1 MSNLSIFDKTG
12 SNINKNEEEKKQ
24 PYFNFPVNVQDEYS
38 CYGNPQNQNTYI
50 QNLDYNN
57 SIKGNNISQIN
68 NNSNLYLNIINN
80 KTNISPFLA
89 NYPKNGNIIIN
100 YTNDN
105 INKSHDFN
113 IYNYSNH
120 PIDINNCNKITNN
133 HNDIYINCSKEN
145 NFSFYLNQNDIHNRL
160 NLTQYKNNNLN
171 NYNIN
176 IFPKFEN
183 LNKSSDTNNNNINI
197 QNTNKNMNFDGDN
210 INIFNNDKQIFNSSN
225 INNYFNNFNNIN
237 ISQNNLNENKNQL
250 ILENSLGNN
259 NVNIKSKSIINSIN
273 SNILDDFTKYINT
286 LPMPLVN
293 FLCTPKGT
301 LEIQKKLEKSNNDYK
316 ILLINLLNKQG
327 LPKIMKNTYG
337 NYFFQQLIKKNEKSL
352 ISLIISYISEDFLDI
367 SKDFSGTFS
376 LQALLDEISSF
387 DDEQNILK
395 TIKNK
400 ELEMAFDKNAT
411 HVLQKIVQLFPDNH
425 RAYLNEI
432 ILQNFIDLSL
442 DPNGICLIKIFIK
455 TNTLIYNKKRINVI
469 IINNFV
475 ILAESPFG
483 NYGIQYLMEI
493 WNNNELM
500 DIKDKILE
508 NIYKL
513 SLQQFSSNVVEKA
526 IEIFEED
533 IKIKM
538 IRKLCFENNFTI
550 SLLKNKFGKFVLNK
564 AIKYMKID
572 MRNEFEIYL
581 INDINNNIYK
591 NKDRNKIKKLLL
603 KLKNTKYNKSEII
616 NNNNINN
623 VYSNNFY
630 YNNIINTHNTNNY
643 NNIGYNRI

>member
-1 MSNLSIFDKTG
+1 M
-12 SNINKNEEEKKQ
+12 
-24 PYFNFPVNVQDEYS
+24 
-38 CYGNPQNQNTYI
+38 
-50 QNLDYNN
+50 
-57 SIKGNNISQIN
+57 
-68 NNSNLYLNIINN
+68 
-80 KTNISPFLA
+80 A

-100 YTNDN
+100 YNNENANKNPDFNVYKYNNFPIN
-105 INKSHDFN
+105 INN
-113 IYNYSNH
+113 YNR
-120 PIDINNCNKITNN
+120 IMNN
-133 HNDIYINCSKEN
+133 HNDIFINYGKEN
-145 NFSFYLNQNDIHNRL
+145 NYSFSLNQNDIQNRM

-176 IFPKFEN
+176 IFPNFEN
-183 LNKSSDTNNNNINI
+183 SNKTNDNNKNYININQNMSLDGNNINI
-197 QNTNKNMNFDGDN
+197 Y
-210 INIFNNDKQIFNSSN
+210 NNDNKFFSSRS
-225 INNYFNNFNNIN
+225 INNYFNNINNLK
-237 ISQNNLNENKNQL
+237 ISQNNMNENKNQ
-250 ILENSLGNN
+250 INLENSLEKNNINN
-259 NVNIKSKSIINSIN
+259 NSKNIINSIS
-273 SNILDDFTKYINT
+273 SNTLDEFKKYIST

-327 LPKIMKNTYG
+327 LSKIMKNTYG
-337 NYFFQQLIKKNEKSL
+337 NYFFQQLIKKNEKSI

-376 LQALLDEISSF
+376 LQALLDEISSIEE
-387 DDEQNILK
+387 EQNILK
-395 TIKNK
+395 AIKNK

-411 HVLQKIVQLFPDNH
+411 HVLQKIILLFPDNH

-432 ILQNFIDLSL
+432 ILNNFINLCL

-455 TNTLIYNKKRINVI
+455 TNTLIYNKKRINEN

-493 WNNNELM
+493 WSNNELM
-500 DIKDKILE
+500 GIKDKILE
-508 NIYKL
+508 NIYQL

-603 KLKNTKYNKSEII
+603 KLKNTKYNKNEII
-616 NNNNINN
+616 NNNNNNINN

>member
-1 MSNLSIFDKTG
+1 MFM
-12 SNINKNEEEKKQ
+12 
-24 PYFNFPVNVQDEYS
+24 
-38 CYGNPQNQNTYI
+38 
-50 QNLDYNN
+50 
-57 SIKGNNISQIN
+57 
-68 NNSNLYLNIINN
+68 
-80 KTNISPFLA
+80 
-89 NYPKNGNIIIN
+89 NY
-100 YTNDN
+100 
-105 INKSHDFN
+105 
-113 IYNYSNH
+113 
-120 PIDINNCNKITNN
+120 KIMNN
-133 HNDIYINCSKEN
+133 HNDIFINYGKEN
-145 NFSFYLNQNDIHNRL
+145 NFSFSLNQNDIQNKM

-176 IFPKFEN
+176 IFPNFEIN
-183 LNKSSDTNNNNINI
+183 NKTNNNDKTYMNINQNMSLDGNNINI
-197 QNTNKNMNFDGDN
+197 Y
-210 INIFNNDKQIFNSSN
+210 NNDNKFFNSRS
-225 INNYFNNFNNIN
+225 INNYFNNINNVK
-237 ISQNNLNENKNQL
+237 ISKNNVNENKNQ
-250 ILENSLGNN
+250 INLENSLEKNN
-259 NVNIKSKSIINSIN
+259 DNNINSKNIINSIN
-273 SNILDDFTKYINT
+273 SNTLDEFKKYINT

-293 FLCTPKGT
+293 YLCTPKGT

-327 LPKIMKNTYG
+327 LSKIMKNTYG
-337 NYFFQQLIKKNEKSL
+337 NYFFQQLIKKNEKSI

-376 LQALLDEISSF
+376 LQALLDEIPSIEE
-387 DDEQNILK
+387 EQNILK
-395 TIKNK
+395 SIKNK

-411 HVLQKIVQLFPDNH
+411 HVLQKIILLFPDNH

-432 ILQNFIDLSL
+432 ILNNFINLCL

-455 TNTLIYNKKRINVI
+455 TNTLIYNKKRINEN

-493 WNNNELM
+493 WSNNELIG
-500 DIKDKILE
+500 IKDKILE
-508 NIYKL
+508 NIYQL

-603 KLKNTKYNKSEII
+603 KLKNTKFNKNEIS
-616 NNNNINN
+616 NN
-623 VYSNNFY
+623 VF
-630 YNNIINTHNTNNY
+630 
-643 NNIGYNRI
+643 IGI

>member
-1 MSNLSIFDKTG
+1 MSNKSIFDKK
-12 SNINKNEEEKKQ
+12 SINEGEKKQ

-38 CYGNPQNQNTYI
+38 CYTNHQNQKNYI
-50 QNLDYNN
+50 QSLDYNN
-57 SIKGNNISQIN
+57 SYKGNNLSQIN
-68 NNSNLYLNIINN
+68 NNSNLYLNFINN
-80 KTNISPFLA
+80 KANISPFLA

-100 YTNDN
+100 YNNDN
-105 INKSHDFN
+105 ENNKPDFN
-113 IYNYSNH
+113 IYKYNNP
-120 PIDINNCNKITNN
+120 PININNYNKIMNN
-133 HNDIYINCSKEN
+133 HNDIFINYGKEN
-145 NFSFYLNQNDIHNRL
+145 NFSFSLNQNDIQNKM

-176 IFPKFEN
+176 IFPNFEIN
-183 LNKSSDTNNNNINI
+183 NKTNNNDKNYMNINQNMSLDGNNINI
-197 QNTNKNMNFDGDN
+197 Y
-210 INIFNNDKQIFNSSN
+210 NNDNKFFNSRS
-225 INNYFNNFNNIN
+225 INNYFNNINNVK
-237 ISQNNLNENKNQL
+237 ISKNNVNENKNQ
-250 ILENSLGNN
+250 INLENSLEKNN
-259 NVNIKSKSIINSIN
+259 DNNINSKNIINSIN
-273 SNILDDFTKYINT
+273 SNTLDEFKKYINT

-293 FLCTPKGT
+293 YLCTPKGT

-327 LPKIMKNTYG
+327 LSKIMKNTYG
-337 NYFFQQLIKKNEKSL
+337 NYFFQQIIKKNEKSI

-376 LQALLDEISSF
+376 LQALLDEIPSIEE
-387 DDEQNILK
+387 EQNILK
-395 TIKNK
+395 SIKNK

-411 HVLQKIVQLFPDNH
+411 HVLQKIILLFPDNH

-432 ILQNFIDLSL
+432 ILNNFINLCL

-455 TNTLIYNKKRINVI
+455 TNTLIYNKKRINEN

-493 WNNNELM
+493 WSNNELIG
-500 DIKDKILE
+500 IKDKILE
-508 NIYKL
+508 NIYQL

-603 KLKNTKYNKSEII
+603 KLKNTKFNKNEISN

>member
-1 MSNLSIFDKTG
+1 M
-12 SNINKNEEEKKQ
+12 
-24 PYFNFPVNVQDEYS
+24 
-38 CYGNPQNQNTYI
+38 
-50 QNLDYNN
+50 
-57 SIKGNNISQIN
+57 
-68 NNSNLYLNIINN
+68 
-80 KTNISPFLA
+80 A

-100 YTNDN
+100 YNNENANKNPDFNVYKYNNFPIN
-105 INKSHDFN
+105 INN
-113 IYNYSNH
+113 YNR
-120 PIDINNCNKITNN
+120 IMNN
-133 HNDIYINCSKEN
+133 HNDIFINYGKEN
-145 NFSFYLNQNDIHNRL
+145 NFSFSLNQNDIQNRM

-176 IFPKFEN
+176 IFPNFEN
-183 LNKSSDTNNNNINI
+183 SNKTNDNNKNYININQNMSLDGNNINI
-197 QNTNKNMNFDGDN
+197 Y
-210 INIFNNDKQIFNSSN
+210 NNDNKFFSSRS
-225 INNYFNNFNNIN
+225 INNYFNNINNLK
-237 ISQNNLNENKNQL
+237 ISQNNMNENKNQ
-250 ILENSLGNN
+250 INLENSLEKNNINN
-259 NVNIKSKSIINSIN
+259 NSKNIINSIS
-273 SNILDDFTKYINT
+273 SNTLDEFKKYINT

-327 LPKIMKNTYG
+327 LSKIMKNTYG
-337 NYFFQQLIKKNEKSL
+337 NYFFQQLIKKNEKSI

-376 LQALLDEISSF
+376 LQALLDEISSIEE
-387 DDEQNILK
+387 EQNILK
-395 TIKNK
+395 AIKNK

-411 HVLQKIVQLFPDNH
+411 HVLQKIILLFPDNH

-432 ILQNFIDLSL
+432 ILNNFINLCL

-455 TNTLIYNKKRINVI
+455 TNTLIYNKKRINEN

-493 WNNNELM
+493 WSNNELM
-500 DIKDKILE
+500 GIKDKILE
-508 NIYKL
+508 NIYQL

-603 KLKNTKYNKSEII
+603 KLKNTKYNKNEII
-616 NNNNINN
+616 NNNNVNN

>member
-1 MSNLSIFDKTG
+1 M
-12 SNINKNEEEKKQ
+12 
-24 PYFNFPVNVQDEYS
+24 
-38 CYGNPQNQNTYI
+38 
-50 QNLDYNN
+50 
-57 SIKGNNISQIN
+57 
-68 NNSNLYLNIINN
+68 
-80 KTNISPFLA
+80 A

-100 YTNDN
+100 YNNENANKNPDFNVYKYNNFPIN
-105 INKSHDFN
+105 INN
-113 IYNYSNH
+113 YNR
-120 PIDINNCNKITNN
+120 IMNN
-133 HNDIYINCSKEN
+133 HKDIFINYGKEN
-145 NFSFYLNQNDIHNRL
+145 NFSFSLNQNDIQNRM

-176 IFPKFEN
+176 IFPNFEN
-183 LNKSSDTNNNNINI
+183 SNKTNDNYKNYININQNMSLDGNNINI
-197 QNTNKNMNFDGDN
+197 Y
-210 INIFNNDKQIFNSSN
+210 NNDNKFFSSRS
-225 INNYFNNFNNIN
+225 INNYFNNINNLK
-237 ISQNNLNENKNQL
+237 ISQNNMNENKNQ
-250 ILENSLGNN
+250 INLENSLEKN
-259 NVNIKSKSIINSIN
+259 NVNNNSKNIINSIS
-273 SNILDDFTKYINT
+273 SNTLDEFKKYIST

-327 LPKIMKNTYG
+327 LSKIMKNTYG
-337 NYFFQQLIKKNEKSL
+337 NYFFQQLIKKNEKSI

-376 LQALLDEISSF
+376 LQALLDEISSIEE
-387 DDEQNILK
+387 EQNILK
-395 TIKNK
+395 AIKNK

-411 HVLQKIVQLFPDNH
+411 HVLQKIILLFPDNH

-432 ILQNFIDLSL
+432 ILNNFINLCL

-455 TNTLIYNKKRINVI
+455 TNTLIYNKKRINEN

-493 WNNNELM
+493 WSNNELM
-500 DIKDKILE
+500 GIKDKILE
-508 NIYKL
+508 NIYQL

-603 KLKNTKYNKSEII
+603 KLKNTKYNKNEII
-616 NNNNINN
+616 NNNNNNINN

>member
-1 MSNLSIFDKTG
+1 MSNKSIFDKK
-12 SNINKNEEEKKQ
+12 SINEGEKKQ

-38 CYGNPQNQNTYI
+38 CYTNHQNQKNYI

-57 SIKGNNISQIN
+57 SYKGNNLSQIN
-68 NNSNLYLNIINN
+68 NNSNLYLNFINN
-80 KTNISPFLA
+80 KANISPFLA

-100 YTNDN
+100 YNNDN
-105 INKSHDFN
+105 ENNKPDFN
-113 IYNYSNH
+113 IYKYNNP
-120 PIDINNCNKITNN
+120 PININNYNKIMNN
-133 HNDIYINCSKEN
+133 HNDIFINYGKEN
-145 NFSFYLNQNDIHNRL
+145 NFSFSLNQNDIQNKI

-176 IFPKFEN
+176 IFPNFEIN
-183 LNKSSDTNNNNINI
+183 NKTNNNDKNYMNINQNMSLDGNNINI
-197 QNTNKNMNFDGDN
+197 Y
-210 INIFNNDKQIFNSSN
+210 NNDNKFFNSRS
-225 INNYFNNFNNIN
+225 INNYFNNINNVK
-237 ISQNNLNENKNQL
+237 ISKNNVNENKNQ
-250 ILENSLGNN
+250 INLENSLEKNN
-259 NVNIKSKSIINSIN
+259 DNNINSKNIINSIN
-273 SNILDDFTKYINT
+273 SNTLDEFKKYINT

-293 FLCTPKGT
+293 YLCTPKGT

-327 LPKIMKNTYG
+327 LSKIMKNTYG
-337 NYFFQQLIKKNEKSL
+337 NYFFQQLIKKNEKSI

-376 LQALLDEISSF
+376 LQALLDEIPSIEE
-387 DDEQNILK
+387 EQNILK
-395 TIKNK
+395 AIKNK

-411 HVLQKIVQLFPDNH
+411 HVLQKIILLFPDNH

-432 ILQNFIDLSL
+432 ILNNFINLCL

-455 TNTLIYNKKRINVI
+455 TNTLIYNKKRINEN

-493 WNNNELM
+493 WSNNELIG
-500 DIKDKILE
+500 IKDKILE
-508 NIYKL
+508 NIYQL

-603 KLKNTKYNKSEII
+603 KLKNTKFNKNEISN

>member
-1 MSNLSIFDKTG
+1 M
-12 SNINKNEEEKKQ
+12 
-24 PYFNFPVNVQDEYS
+24 
-38 CYGNPQNQNTYI
+38 
-50 QNLDYNN
+50 
-57 SIKGNNISQIN
+57 
-68 NNSNLYLNIINN
+68 
-80 KTNISPFLA
+80 A

-100 YTNDN
+100 YNNENANKNPDFNVYKYNNFPIN
-105 INKSHDFN
+105 INN
-113 IYNYSNH
+113 YNR
-120 PIDINNCNKITNN
+120 IMNN
-133 HNDIYINCSKEN
+133 HNDIFINYGKEN
-145 NFSFYLNQNDIHNRL
+145 NFSFSLNQNDIQNRM

-176 IFPKFEN
+176 IFPNFEN
-183 LNKSSDTNNNNINI
+183 SNKTNDNNKNYININQNMSLDGNNINI
-197 QNTNKNMNFDGDN
+197 Y
-210 INIFNNDKQIFNSSN
+210 NNDNKFFSSRS
-225 INNYFNNFNNIN
+225 INNYFNNINNLK
-237 ISQNNLNENKNQL
+237 ISQNNMNENKNQ
-250 ILENSLGNN
+250 INLENSLEKN
-259 NVNIKSKSIINSIN
+259 NVNNNSKNIINSIS
-273 SNILDDFTKYINT
+273 SNTLDEFKKYIST

-327 LPKIMKNTYG
+327 LSKIMKNTYG
-337 NYFFQQLIKKNEKSL
+337 NYFFQQLIKKNEKSI

-376 LQALLDEISSF
+376 LQALLDEISSIEE
-387 DDEQNILK
+387 EQNILK
-395 TIKNK
+395 AIKNK

-411 HVLQKIVQLFPDNH
+411 HVLQKIILLFPDNH

-432 ILQNFIDLSL
+432 ILNNFINLCL

-455 TNTLIYNKKRINVI
+455 TNTLIYNKKRINEN

-493 WNNNELM
+493 WSNNELM
-500 DIKDKILE
+500 GIKDKILE
-508 NIYKL
+508 NIYQL

-603 KLKNTKYNKSEII
+603 KLKNTKYNKNEII
-616 NNNNINN
+616 NNNNNNINN

>member
-1 MSNLSIFDKTG
+1 LSNKSIFDKK
-12 SNINKNEEEKKQ
+12 SINEGEKKQ

-38 CYGNPQNQNTYI
+38 CYTNHQNQKNYI
-50 QNLDYNN
+50 QSLDYNN
-57 SIKGNNISQIN
+57 SYKGNNLSQIN
-68 NNSNLYLNIINN
+68 NNSNLYLNFINN
-80 KTNISPFLA
+80 KANISPFLA

-100 YTNDN
+100 YNNDN
-105 INKSHDFN
+105 ENNKPDFN
-113 IYNYSNH
+113 IYKYNNP
-120 PIDINNCNKITNN
+120 PININNYNKIMNN
-133 HNDIYINCSKEN
+133 HNDIFINYGKEN
-145 NFSFYLNQNDIHNRL
+145 NFSFSLNQNDIQNKM

-176 IFPKFEN
+176 IFPNFEIN
-183 LNKSSDTNNNNINI
+183 NKTNNNDKNYMNINQNMSLDGNNINI
-197 QNTNKNMNFDGDN
+197 Y
-210 INIFNNDKQIFNSSN
+210 NNDNKFFNSRS
-225 INNYFNNFNNIN
+225 INNYFNNINNVK
-237 ISQNNLNENKNQL
+237 ISKNNVNENKNQ
-250 ILENSLGNN
+250 INLENSLEKNN
-259 NVNIKSKSIINSIN
+259 DNNINSKNIINSIN
-273 SNILDDFTKYINT
+273 SNTLDEFKKYINT

-293 FLCTPKGT
+293 YLCTPKGT

-327 LPKIMKNTYG
+327 LSKIMKNTYG
-337 NYFFQQLIKKNEKSL
+337 NYFFQQLIKKNEKSI

-376 LQALLDEISSF
+376 LQALLDEIPSIEE
-387 DDEQNILK
+387 EQNILK
-395 TIKNK
+395 SIKNK

-411 HVLQKIVQLFPDNH
+411 HVLQKIILLFPDNH

-432 ILQNFIDLSL
+432 ILNNFINLCL

-455 TNTLIYNKKRINVI
+455 TNTLIYNKKRINEN

-493 WNNNELM
+493 WSNNELIG
-500 DIKDKILE
+500 IKDKILE
-508 NIYKL
+508 NIYQL

-603 KLKNTKYNKSEII
+603 KLKNTKFNKNEISN

>member
-1 MSNLSIFDKTG
+1 M
-12 SNINKNEEEKKQ
+12 
-24 PYFNFPVNVQDEYS
+24 
-38 CYGNPQNQNTYI
+38 
-50 QNLDYNN
+50 
-57 SIKGNNISQIN
+57 
-68 NNSNLYLNIINN
+68 
-80 KTNISPFLA
+80 A

-100 YTNDN
+100 YNNENANKNPDFNVYKYNNFPIN
-105 INKSHDFN
+105 INN
-113 IYNYSNH
+113 YNR
-120 PIDINNCNKITNN
+120 IMNN
-133 HNDIYINCSKEN
+133 HNDIFINYGKEN
-145 NFSFYLNQNDIHNRL
+145 NFSFSLNQNDIQNRM

-176 IFPKFEN
+176 IFPNFEN
-183 LNKSSDTNNNNINI
+183 SNKTNDNNKNYININQNMSLDGNNINI
-197 QNTNKNMNFDGDN
+197 Y
-210 INIFNNDKQIFNSSN
+210 NNDNKFFSSRS
-225 INNYFNNFNNIN
+225 INNYFNNINNLK
-237 ISQNNLNENKNQL
+237 ISQNNMNENKNQ
-250 ILENSLGNN
+250 INLENSLEKNNINN
-259 NVNIKSKSIINSIN
+259 NSKNIINSIS
-273 SNILDDFTKYINT
+273 SNTLDEFKKYIST

-327 LPKIMKNTYG
+327 LSKIMKNTYG
-337 NYFFQQLIKKNEKSL
+337 NYFFQQLIKKNEKSI

-376 LQALLDEISSF
+376 LQALLDEISSIEE
-387 DDEQNILK
+387 EQNILK
-395 TIKNK
+395 AIKNK

-411 HVLQKIVQLFPDNH
+411 HVLQKIILIFPDNH

-432 ILQNFIDLSL
+432 ILNNFINLCL

-455 TNTLIYNKKRINVI
+455 TNTLIYNKKRINEHI
-469 IINNFV
+469 TNNFV

-493 WNNNELM
+493 WSNNELM
-500 DIKDKILE
+500 GIKDKILE
-508 NIYKL
+508 NIYQL

-603 KLKNTKYNKSEII
+603 KLKNTKYNKNEII
-616 NNNNINN
+616 NNNNNNINN

>member
-1 MSNLSIFDKTG
+1 MSNKSIFDKK
-12 SNINKNEEEKKQ
+12 SINEGEKKQ

-38 CYGNPQNQNTYI
+38 CYTNHQNQKNYI
-50 QNLDYNN
+50 QSLDYNN
-57 SIKGNNISQIN
+57 SYKGNNLSQIN
-68 NNSNLYLNIINN
+68 NNSNLYLNFINN
-80 KTNISPFLA
+80 KANISPFLA

-100 YTNDN
+100 YNNDN
-105 INKSHDFN
+105 ENNKPDFN
-113 IYNYSNH
+113 IYKYNNP
-120 PIDINNCNKITNN
+120 PININNYNKIMNN
-133 HNDIYINCSKEN
+133 HNDIFINYGKEN
-145 NFSFYLNQNDIHNRL
+145 NFSFSLNQNDIQNKM

-176 IFPKFEN
+176 IFPNFEIN
-183 LNKSSDTNNNNINI
+183 NKTNNNDKNYMNINQNMSLDGNNINI
-197 QNTNKNMNFDGDN
+197 Y
-210 INIFNNDKQIFNSSN
+210 NNDNKFFNSRS
-225 INNYFNNFNNIN
+225 INNYFNNINNVK
-237 ISQNNLNENKNQL
+237 ISKNNVNENKNQ
-250 ILENSLGNN
+250 INLENSLEKNN
-259 NVNIKSKSIINSIN
+259 DNNINSKNIINSIN
-273 SNILDDFTKYINT
+273 SNTLDEFKKYINT

-293 FLCTPKGT
+293 YLCTPKGT

-327 LPKIMKNTYG
+327 LSKIMKNTYG
-337 NYFFQQLIKKNEKSL
+337 NYFFQQLIKKNEKSI

-376 LQALLDEISSF
+376 LQALLDEIPSIEE
-387 DDEQNILK
+387 EQNILK
-395 TIKNK
+395 SIKNK

-411 HVLQKIVQLFPDNH
+411 HVLQKIILLFPDNH

-432 ILQNFIDLSL
+432 ILNNFINLCL

-455 TNTLIYNKKRINVI
+455 TNTLIYNKKRINEN

-493 WNNNELM
+493 WSNNELIG
-500 DIKDKILE
+500 IKDKILE
-508 NIYKL
+508 NIYQL

-603 KLKNTKYNKSEII
+603 KLKNTKFNKNEISN

>member
-1 MSNLSIFDKTG
+1 LSNKSIFDKKST
-12 SNINKNEEEKKQ
+12 NEGEKKQ

-38 CYGNPQNQNTYI
+38 CYKNHQNQKNYI
-50 QNLDYNN
+50 QSLDYNN
-57 SIKGNNISQIN
+57 SYKGNNLSQIN
-68 NNSNLYLNIINN
+68 NNSNLYLNFINN
-80 KTNISPFLA
+80 KANISPFLA

-100 YTNDN
+100 YNNDN
-105 INKSHDFN
+105 ENNKPDFN
-113 IYNYSNH
+113 IYKYNNP
-120 PIDINNCNKITNN
+120 PININNYNKIMNN
-133 HNDIYINCSKEN
+133 HNDIFINYGKEN
-145 NFSFYLNQNDIHNRL
+145 NFSFSLNQNDIQNKM

-176 IFPKFEN
+176 IFPNFKIN
-183 LNKSSDTNNNNINI
+183 NKTNNNDKNYMNINQNMSLDGNNINI
-197 QNTNKNMNFDGDN
+197 Y
-210 INIFNNDKQIFNSSN
+210 NNDNKFFNSRS
-225 INNYFNNFNNIN
+225 INNYFNNINNVKISKNNI
-237 ISQNNLNENKNQL
+237 NENKNQ
-250 ILENSLGNN
+250 INLENSLEKNN
-259 NVNIKSKSIINSIN
+259 DNNINSKNIINSIN
-273 SNILDDFTKYINT
+273 SNTLDEFKKYINT

-293 FLCTPKGT
+293 YLCTPKGT

-327 LPKIMKNTYG
+327 LSKIMKNTYG
-337 NYFFQQLIKKNEKSL
+337 NYFFQQLIKKNEKSI

-376 LQALLDEISSF
+376 LQALLDEIPSIEE
-387 DDEQNILK
+387 EQNILK
-395 TIKNK
+395 SIKNK

-411 HVLQKIVQLFPDNH
+411 HVLQKIILLFPDNH

-432 ILQNFIDLSL
+432 ILNNFINLCL

-455 TNTLIYNKKRINVI
+455 TNTLIYNKKRINEN

-493 WNNNELM
+493 WSNNELIG
-500 DIKDKILE
+500 IKDKILE
-508 NIYKL
+508 NIYQL

-603 KLKNTKYNKSEII
+603 KLKNTKFNKNEISN

>member
-1 MSNLSIFDKTG
+1 M
-12 SNINKNEEEKKQ
+12 
-24 PYFNFPVNVQDEYS
+24 
-38 CYGNPQNQNTYI
+38 
-50 QNLDYNN
+50 
-57 SIKGNNISQIN
+57 
-68 NNSNLYLNIINN
+68 
-80 KTNISPFLA
+80 A

-100 YTNDN
+100 YNNENANKNPDFNVYKYNNFPIN
-105 INKSHDFN
+105 INN
-113 IYNYSNH
+113 YNR
-120 PIDINNCNKITNN
+120 IMNN
-133 HNDIYINCSKEN
+133 HNDIFINYGKEN
-145 NFSFYLNQNDIHNRL
+145 NFSFSLNQNDIQNRM

-176 IFPKFEN
+176 IFPNFEN
-183 LNKSSDTNNNNINI
+183 SNKTNDNNKNYININQNMSLDGNNINI
-197 QNTNKNMNFDGDN
+197 Y
-210 INIFNNDKQIFNSSN
+210 NNDNKFFSSRS
-225 INNYFNNFNNIN
+225 INNYFNNINNLK
-237 ISQNNLNENKNQL
+237 ISQNNMNENKNQ
-250 ILENSLGNN
+250 INLENSLEKN
-259 NVNIKSKSIINSIN
+259 NVNNNSKNIINSIS
-273 SNILDDFTKYINT
+273 SNTLDEFKKYIST

-327 LPKIMKNTYG
+327 LSKIMKNTYG
-337 NYFFQQLIKKNEKSL
+337 NYFFQQLIKKNEKSI

-376 LQALLDEISSF
+376 LQALLDEISSIEE
-387 DDEQNILK
+387 EQNILK
-395 TIKNK
+395 AIKNK

-411 HVLQKIVQLFPDNH
+411 HVLQKIILLFPDNH

-432 ILQNFIDLSL
+432 ILNNFINLCL

-455 TNTLIYNKKRINVI
+455 TNTLIYNKKRINEN

-493 WNNNELM
+493 WSNNELM
-500 DIKDKILE
+500 GIKDKILE
-508 NIYKL
+508 NIYQL

-603 KLKNTKYNKSEII
+603 KLKNTKYNKNEII
-616 NNNNINN
+616 NNNNVNN

>member
-1 MSNLSIFDKTG
+1 MSNKSIFDKKST
-12 SNINKNEEEKKQ
+12 NEGEKKQ

-38 CYGNPQNQNTYI
+38 CYKNHQNQKNYI
-50 QNLDYNN
+50 QSLDYNN
-57 SIKGNNISQIN
+57 SYKGNNLSQIN
-68 NNSNLYLNIINN
+68 NNSNLYLNFINN
-80 KTNISPFLA
+80 KANISPFLA

-100 YTNDN
+100 YNNDN
-105 INKSHDFN
+105 ENNKPDFN
-113 IYNYSNH
+113 IYKYNNP
-120 PIDINNCNKITNN
+120 PININNYNKIMNN
-133 HNDIYINCSKEN
+133 HNDIFINYGKEN
-145 NFSFYLNQNDIHNRL
+145 NFSFSLNQNDIQNKM

-176 IFPKFEN
+176 IFPNFKIN
-183 LNKSSDTNNNNINI
+183 NKTNNNDKNYMNINQNMSLDGNNINI
-197 QNTNKNMNFDGDN
+197 Y
-210 INIFNNDKQIFNSSN
+210 NNDNKFFNSRS
-225 INNYFNNFNNIN
+225 INNYFNNINNVKISKNNI
-237 ISQNNLNENKNQL
+237 NENKNQ
-250 ILENSLGNN
+250 INLENSLEKNN
-259 NVNIKSKSIINSIN
+259 DNNINSKNIINSIN
-273 SNILDDFTKYINT
+273 SNTLDEFKKYINT

-293 FLCTPKGT
+293 YLCTPKGT

-327 LPKIMKNTYG
+327 LSKIMKNTYG
-337 NYFFQQLIKKNEKSL
+337 NYFFQQLIKKNEKSI

-376 LQALLDEISSF
+376 LQALLDEIPSIEE
-387 DDEQNILK
+387 EQNILK
-395 TIKNK
+395 SIKNK

-411 HVLQKIVQLFPDNH
+411 HVLQKIILLFPDNH

-432 ILQNFIDLSL
+432 ILNNFINLCL

-455 TNTLIYNKKRINVI
+455 TNTLIYNKKRINEN

-493 WNNNELM
+493 WSNNELIG
-500 DIKDKILE
+500 IKDKILE
-508 NIYKL
+508 NIYQL

-603 KLKNTKYNKSEII
+603 KLKNTKFNKNEISN

>member
-1 MSNLSIFDKTG
+1 LSNKSIFDKKST
-12 SNINKNEEEKKQ
+12 NEGEKKQ

-38 CYGNPQNQNTYI
+38 CYKNHQNQKNHI

-57 SIKGNNISQIN
+57 SYKGNNISQIN
-68 NNSNLYLNIINN
+68 NNSNLYLNFINN
-80 KTNISPFLA
+80 KANISPFLA

-100 YTNDN
+100 YNNDN
-105 INKSHDFN
+105 ENNKPDFN
-113 IYNYSNH
+113 IYKYNNP
-120 PIDINNCNKITNN
+120 PININNYNKIMNN
-133 HNDIYINCSKEN
+133 HNDIFINYGKEN
-145 NFSFYLNQNDIHNRL
+145 NFSFSLNQNDIQNKM

-176 IFPKFEN
+176 IFPNFEIN
-183 LNKSSDTNNNNINI
+183 NKTNNNDKNYMNINQNMSLDGNNINI
-197 QNTNKNMNFDGDN
+197 Y
-210 INIFNNDKQIFNSSN
+210 NNDNKFFNSRS
-225 INNYFNNFNNIN
+225 INNYFKNIN
-237 ISQNNLNENKNQL
+237 NVKISKNNVNENKNQ
-250 ILENSLGNN
+250 INLENSLEKNN
-259 NVNIKSKSIINSIN
+259 DNNINSKNIINSIN
-273 SNILDDFTKYINT
+273 SNTLDEFKKYINT

-293 FLCTPKGT
+293 YLCTPKGT

-327 LPKIMKNTYG
+327 LSKIMKNTYG
-337 NYFFQQLIKKNEKSL
+337 NYFFQQLIKKNEKSI

-376 LQALLDEISSF
+376 LQALLDEIPSIEE
-387 DDEQNILK
+387 EQNILK
-395 TIKNK
+395 SIKNK

-411 HVLQKIVQLFPDNH
+411 HVLQKIILLFPDNH

-432 ILQNFIDLSL
+432 ILNNFINLCL

-455 TNTLIYNKKRINVI
+455 TNTLIYNKKRINEN

-493 WNNNELM
+493 WSNNELIG
-500 DIKDKILE
+500 IKDKILE
-508 NIYKL
+508 NIYQL

-603 KLKNTKYNKSEII
+603 KLKNTKFNKNEISN

>member
-1 MSNLSIFDKTG
+1 MSNKSIFDKKST
-12 SNINKNEEEKKQ
+12 NEGEKKQ

-38 CYGNPQNQNTYI
+38 CYKNHQNQKNHI

-57 SIKGNNISQIN
+57 SYKGNNISQIN
-68 NNSNLYLNIINN
+68 NNSNLYLNFINN
-80 KTNISPFLA
+80 KANISPFLA

-100 YTNDN
+100 YNNDN
-105 INKSHDFN
+105 ENNKPDFN
-113 IYNYSNH
+113 IYKYNNP
-120 PIDINNCNKITNN
+120 PININNYNKIMNN
-133 HNDIYINCSKEN
+133 HNDIFINYGKEN
-145 NFSFYLNQNDIHNRL
+145 NFSFSLNQNDIQNKM

-176 IFPKFEN
+176 IFPNFEIN
-183 LNKSSDTNNNNINI
+183 NKTNNNDKNYMNINQNMSLDGNNINI
-197 QNTNKNMNFDGDN
+197 Y
-210 INIFNNDKQIFNSSN
+210 NNDNKFFNSRS
-225 INNYFNNFNNIN
+225 INNYFNNINNVK
-237 ISQNNLNENKNQL
+237 ISKNNVNENKNQ
-250 ILENSLGNN
+250 INLENSLEKNN
-259 NVNIKSKSIINSIN
+259 DNNINSKNIINSIN
-273 SNILDDFTKYINT
+273 SNTLDEFKKYINT

-293 FLCTPKGT
+293 YLCTPKGT

-327 LPKIMKNTYG
+327 LSKIMKNTYG
-337 NYFFQQLIKKNEKSL
+337 NYFFQQLIKKNEKSI

-376 LQALLDEISSF
+376 LQALLDEIPSIEE
-387 DDEQNILK
+387 EQNILK
-395 TIKNK
+395 SIKNK

-411 HVLQKIVQLFPDNH
+411 HVLQKIILLFPDNH

-432 ILQNFIDLSL
+432 ILNNFINLCL

-455 TNTLIYNKKRINVI
+455 TNTLIYNKKRINEN

-493 WNNNELM
+493 WSNNELIG
-500 DIKDKILE
+500 IKDKILE
-508 NIYKL
+508 NIYQL

-603 KLKNTKYNKSEII
+603 KLKNTKFNKNEISN

>member
-1 MSNLSIFDKTG
+1 M
-12 SNINKNEEEKKQ
+12 
-24 PYFNFPVNVQDEYS
+24 
-38 CYGNPQNQNTYI
+38 
-50 QNLDYNN
+50 
-57 SIKGNNISQIN
+57 
-68 NNSNLYLNIINN
+68 
-80 KTNISPFLA
+80 A

-100 YTNDN
+100 YNNENANKNPDFNVYKYNNFPIN
-105 INKSHDFN
+105 INN
-113 IYNYSNH
+113 YNR
-120 PIDINNCNKITNN
+120 IMNN
-133 HNDIYINCSKEN
+133 HNDIFINYGKEN
-145 NFSFYLNQNDIHNRL
+145 NFSFSLNQNDIQNRM

-176 IFPKFEN
+176 IFPNFEN
-183 LNKSSDTNNNNINI
+183 SNKTNDNNKNYININQNMSLDGNNINI
-197 QNTNKNMNFDGDN
+197 Y
-210 INIFNNDKQIFNSSN
+210 NNDNKFFSSRS
-225 INNYFNNFNNIN
+225 INNYFNNINNLK
-237 ISQNNLNENKNQL
+237 ISQNNMNENKNQ
-250 ILENSLGNN
+250 INLENSLEKNNINN
-259 NVNIKSKSIINSIN
+259 NSKNIINSIS
-273 SNILDDFTKYINT
+273 SNTLDEFKKYIST

-293 FLCTPKGT
+293 FLCTSKGT

-327 LPKIMKNTYG
+327 LSKIMKNTYG
-337 NYFFQQLIKKNEKSL
+337 NYFFQQLIKKNEKSI

-376 LQALLDEISSF
+376 LQALLDEISSIEE
-387 DDEQNILK
+387 EQNILK
-395 TIKNK
+395 AIKNK

-411 HVLQKIVQLFPDNH
+411 HVLQKIILLFPDNH

-432 ILQNFIDLSL
+432 ILNNFINLCL

-455 TNTLIYNKKRINVI
+455 TNTLIYNKKRINEN

-493 WNNNELM
+493 WSNNELM
-500 DIKDKILE
+500 GIKDKILE
-508 NIYKL
+508 NIYQL

-564 AIKYMKID
+564 AIKYMKMD

-603 KLKNTKYNKSEII
+603 KLKNTKYNKNEII
-616 NNNNINN
+616 NNNNVNN

>member
-1 MSNLSIFDKTG
+1 M
-12 SNINKNEEEKKQ
+12 
-24 PYFNFPVNVQDEYS
+24 
-38 CYGNPQNQNTYI
+38 
-50 QNLDYNN
+50 
-57 SIKGNNISQIN
+57 
-68 NNSNLYLNIINN
+68 
-80 KTNISPFLA
+80 A

-100 YTNDN
+100 YNNENANKNPDFNVYKYNNFPIN
-105 INKSHDFN
+105 INN
-113 IYNYSNH
+113 YNR
-120 PIDINNCNKITNN
+120 IMNN
-133 HNDIYINCSKEN
+133 HNDIFINYGKEN
-145 NFSFYLNQNDIHNRL
+145 NFSFSLNQNDIQNRM

-176 IFPKFEN
+176 IFPNFEN
-183 LNKSSDTNNNNINI
+183 SNKTNDNNKNYININQNMSLDGNNINI
-197 QNTNKNMNFDGDN
+197 Y
-210 INIFNNDKQIFNSSN
+210 NNDNKFFSSRS
-225 INNYFNNFNNIN
+225 INNYFNNINNLK
-237 ISQNNLNENKNQL
+237 ISQNNMNENKNQ
-250 ILENSLGNN
+250 INLENSLEKNNINN
-259 NVNIKSKSIINSIN
+259 NSKNIINSIS
-273 SNILDDFTKYINT
+273 SNTLDEFKKYIST

-327 LPKIMKNTYG
+327 LSKIMKNTYG
-337 NYFFQQLIKKNEKSL
+337 NYFFQQLIKKNEKSI

-376 LQALLDEISSF
+376 LQALLDEISSIEE
-387 DDEQNILK
+387 EQNILK
-395 TIKNK
+395 AIKNK

-411 HVLQKIVQLFPDNH
+411 HVLQKIILLFPDNH

-432 ILQNFIDLSL
+432 ILNNFINLCL

-455 TNTLIYNKKRINVI
+455 TNTLIYNKKRINEN

-493 WNNNELM
+493 WSNNELM
-500 DIKDKILE
+500 GIKDKILE
-508 NIYKL
+508 NIYQL

-603 KLKNTKYNKSEII
+603 KLKNTKYNKNEII
-616 NNNNINN
+616 NNNNNNINN

>member
-1 MSNLSIFDKTG
+1 M
-12 SNINKNEEEKKQ
+12 
-24 PYFNFPVNVQDEYS
+24 
-38 CYGNPQNQNTYI
+38 
-50 QNLDYNN
+50 
-57 SIKGNNISQIN
+57 
-68 NNSNLYLNIINN
+68 
-80 KTNISPFLA
+80 A

-100 YTNDN
+100 YNNENANKNPDFNVYKYNNFPIN
-105 INKSHDFN
+105 INN
-113 IYNYSNH
+113 YNR
-120 PIDINNCNKITNN
+120 IMNN
-133 HNDIYINCSKEN
+133 HNDIFINYGKEN
-145 NFSFYLNQNDIHNRL
+145 NFSFSLNQNDIQNRM

-176 IFPKFEN
+176 IFPNFEN
-183 LNKSSDTNNNNINI
+183 SNKTNDNNKNYININQNMSLDGNNINI
-197 QNTNKNMNFDGDN
+197 Y
-210 INIFNNDKQIFNSSN
+210 NNDNKFFSSRS
-225 INNYFNNFNNIN
+225 INNYFNNINNLK
-237 ISQNNLNENKNQL
+237 ISQNNMNENKNQ
-250 ILENSLGNN
+250 INLENSLEKNNINN
-259 NVNIKSKSIINSIN
+259 NSKNIINSIS
-273 SNILDDFTKYINT
+273 SNTLDEFKKYIST

-327 LPKIMKNTYG
+327 LSKIMKNTYG
-337 NYFFQQLIKKNEKSL
+337 NYFFQQLIKKNEKSI

-376 LQALLDEISSF
+376 LQALLDEISSIEE
-387 DDEQNILK
+387 EQNILK
-395 TIKNK
+395 AIKNK

-411 HVLQKIVQLFPDNH
+411 HVLQKIILLFPDNH

-432 ILQNFIDLSL
+432 ILNNFINLCL

-455 TNTLIYNKKRINVI
+455 TNTLIYNKKRINEN

-493 WNNNELM
+493 WSNNELM
-500 DIKDKILE
+500 GIKDKILE
-508 NIYKL
+508 NIYQL

-591 NKDRNKIKKLLL
+591 NKDRNKIKKLLKKLLL
-603 KLKNTKYNKSEII
+603 KLKNTKYNKNEII
-616 NNNNINN
+616 NNNNVNN

>member
-1 MSNLSIFDKTG
+1 MSNKSIFDKK
-12 SNINKNEEEKKQ
+12 SINEGEKKQ
-24 PYFNFPVNVQDEYS
+24 PYFNLPVNVQDEYS
-38 CYGNPQNQNTYI
+38 CYTNHQNQKNYI

-57 SIKGNNISQIN
+57 SYKINNLSQIN
-68 NNSNLYLNIINN
+68 NNSNLYLNFINN

-100 YTNDN
+100 YNNDN
-105 INKSHDFN
+105 ANKKPDFN
-113 IYNYSNH
+113 IYKYNNP
-120 PIDINNCNKITNN
+120 PININNYNKIMNN
-133 HNDIYINCSKEN
+133 HNDIFINYGKEN
-145 NFSFYLNQNDIHNRL
+145 NFSFPLNQNDIQNRM
-160 NLTQYKNNNLN
+160 NLTQYKNNILN

-176 IFPKFEN
+176 IFPNFEN
-183 LNKSSDTNNNNINI
+183 NNKSNNNDKNYMNINQNMSLDGNNINI
-197 QNTNKNMNFDGDN
+197 Y
-210 INIFNNDKQIFNSSN
+210 NNDNKFFNSRS
-225 INNYFNNFNNIN
+225 INNYFNNINNVK
-237 ISQNNLNENKNQL
+237 ISQNKVNENKNQ
-250 ILENSLGNN
+250 INLENSLEKN
-259 NVNIKSKSIINSIN
+259 NVNNINSKNIINSID
-273 SNILDDFTKYINT
+273 SNTLDEFKKYINT

-293 FLCTPKGT
+293 YLCTPKGT

-327 LPKIMKNTYG
+327 LSKIMKNTYG
-337 NYFFQQLIKKNEKSL
+337 NYFFQQLIKKNEKSI

-376 LQALLDEISSF
+376 LQALLNEIPSIEE
-387 DDEQNILK
+387 EQNILK
-395 TIKNK
+395 AIKDK

-411 HVLQKIVQLFPDNH
+411 HVLQKIVLIFPDNH

-432 ILQNFIDLSL
+432 ILNNFINLCL

-455 TNTLIYNKKRINVI
+455 TNTLIYNKKRINEN

-493 WNNNELM
+493 WSRNELVG
-500 DIKDKILE
+500 IKDKILE
-508 NIYKL
+508 NIYQL
-513 SLQQFSSNVVEKA
+513 SLQQFSSNVIEKA

-603 KLKNTKYNKSEII
+603 KLRNSKFNKNEIS
-616 NNNNINN
+616 NSNNINN
-623 VYSNNFY
+623 VYNDNFY

>member
-1 MSNLSIFDKTG
+1 M
-12 SNINKNEEEKKQ
+12 
-24 PYFNFPVNVQDEYS
+24 
-38 CYGNPQNQNTYI
+38 
-50 QNLDYNN
+50 
-57 SIKGNNISQIN
+57 
-68 NNSNLYLNIINN
+68 
-80 KTNISPFLA
+80 A

-100 YTNDN
+100 YNNENANKNPDFNVYKYNNFPIN
-105 INKSHDFN
+105 INN
-113 IYNYSNH
+113 YNR
-120 PIDINNCNKITNN
+120 IMNN
-133 HNDIYINCSKEN
+133 HNDIFINYGKEN
-145 NFSFYLNQNDIHNRL
+145 NFSFSLNQNDIQNRM

-176 IFPKFEN
+176 IFPNFEN
-183 LNKSSDTNNNNINI
+183 SNKTNNNNKNYINI
-197 QNTNKNMNFDGDN
+197 NQNMSLDGNN
-210 INIFNNDKQIFNSSN
+210 INIYNNDNKFFSSRS
-225 INNYFNNFNNIN
+225 INNYFNNINNLK
-237 ISQNNLNENKNQL
+237 ISQNNMNENKNQ
-250 ILENSLGNN
+250 INLENSLEKNNINN
-259 NVNIKSKSIINSIN
+259 NSKNIINSIS
-273 SNILDDFTKYINT
+273 SNTLDEFKKYIST

-327 LPKIMKNTYG
+327 LSKIMKNTYG
-337 NYFFQQLIKKNEKSL
+337 NYFFQQLIKKNEKSI

-376 LQALLDEISSF
+376 LQALLDEISSIEE
-387 DDEQNILK
+387 EQNILK
-395 TIKNK
+395 AIKNK

-411 HVLQKIVQLFPDNH
+411 HVLQKIILLFPDNH

-432 ILQNFIDLSL
+432 ILNNFINLCL

-455 TNTLIYNKKRINVI
+455 TNTLIYNKKRINEN

-493 WNNNELM
+493 WSNNELM
-500 DIKDKILE
+500 GIKDKILE
-508 NIYKL
+508 NIYQL

-603 KLKNTKYNKSEII
+603 KLKNTKYNKNEII
-616 NNNNINN
+616 NNNNVNN

>member
-1 MSNLSIFDKTG
+1 MSNKSIFDKKST
-12 SNINKNEEEKKQ
+12 NEGEKKQ

-38 CYGNPQNQNTYI
+38 CYKNHQNQKNHI

-57 SIKGNNISQIN
+57 SYKGNNISQIN
-68 NNSNLYLNIINN
+68 NNSNLYLNFINN
-80 KTNISPFLA
+80 KANISPFLA

-100 YTNDN
+100 YNNDN
-105 INKSHDFN
+105 ENNKPDFN
-113 IYNYSNH
+113 IYKYNNP
-120 PIDINNCNKITNN
+120 PININNYNKIMNN
-133 HNDIYINCSKEN
+133 HNDIFINYGKEN
-145 NFSFYLNQNDIHNRL
+145 NFSFSLNQNDIQNKM

-176 IFPKFEN
+176 IFPNFEIN
-183 LNKSSDTNNNNINI
+183 NKTNNNDKTYMNINQNMSLDGNNINI
-197 QNTNKNMNFDGDN
+197 Y
-210 INIFNNDKQIFNSSN
+210 NNDNKFFNSRS
-225 INNYFNNFNNIN
+225 INNYFKNIN
-237 ISQNNLNENKNQL
+237 NVKISKNNVNENKNQ
-250 ILENSLGNN
+250 INLENSLEKNN
-259 NVNIKSKSIINSIN
+259 DNNINSKNIINSIN
-273 SNILDDFTKYINT
+273 SNTLDEFKKYINT

-293 FLCTPKGT
+293 YLCTPKGT

-327 LPKIMKNTYG
+327 LSKIMKNTYG
-337 NYFFQQLIKKNEKSL
+337 NYFFQQLIKKNEKSI

-376 LQALLDEISSF
+376 LQALLDEIPSIEE
-387 DDEQNILK
+387 EQNILK
-395 TIKNK
+395 SIKNK

-411 HVLQKIVQLFPDNH
+411 HVLQKIILLFPDNH

-432 ILQNFIDLSL
+432 ILNNFINLCL

-455 TNTLIYNKKRINVI
+455 TNTLIYNKKRINEN

-493 WNNNELM
+493 WSNNELIG
-500 DIKDKILE
+500 IKDKILE
-508 NIYKL
+508 NIYQL

-603 KLKNTKYNKSEII
+603 KLKNTKFNKNEISN

>member
-1 MSNLSIFDKTG
+1 M
-12 SNINKNEEEKKQ
+12 
-24 PYFNFPVNVQDEYS
+24 
-38 CYGNPQNQNTYI
+38 
-50 QNLDYNN
+50 
-57 SIKGNNISQIN
+57 
-68 NNSNLYLNIINN
+68 
-80 KTNISPFLA
+80 A

-100 YTNDN
+100 YNNENANKNPDFNVYKYNNFPIN
-105 INKSHDFN
+105 INN
-113 IYNYSNH
+113 YNR
-120 PIDINNCNKITNN
+120 IMNN
-133 HNDIYINCSKEN
+133 HNDIFINYGKEN
-145 NFSFYLNQNDIHNRL
+145 NFSFSLNQNDIQNRM

-176 IFPKFEN
+176 IFPNFEN
-183 LNKSSDTNNNNINI
+183 SNKTNDNNKNYININQNMSLDGNNINI
-197 QNTNKNMNFDGDN
+197 Y
-210 INIFNNDKQIFNSSN
+210 NNDNKFFSSRS
-225 INNYFNNFNNIN
+225 INNYFNNINNLK
-237 ISQNNLNENKNQL
+237 ISQNNMNENKNQ
-250 ILENSLGNN
+250 INLENSLEKNNINN
-259 NVNIKSKSIINSIN
+259 NSKNIINSIS
-273 SNILDDFTKYINT
+273 SNTLDEFKKYIST

-327 LPKIMKNTYG
+327 LSKIMKNTYG
-337 NYFFQQLIKKNEKSL
+337 NYFFQQLIKKNEKSI

-376 LQALLDEISSF
+376 LQALLDEISSIEE
-387 DDEQNILK
+387 EQNILK
-395 TIKNK
+395 AIKNK

-411 HVLQKIVQLFPDNH
+411 HVLQKIILLFPDNH

-432 ILQNFIDLSL
+432 ILNNFINLCL

-455 TNTLIYNKKRINVI
+455 TNTLIYNKKRINEN

-493 WNNNELM
+493 WSNNELM
-500 DIKDKILE
+500 GIKDKILE
-508 NIYKL
+508 NIYQL

-603 KLKNTKYNKSEII
+603 KLKNTKYNKNEII
-616 NNNNINN
+616 NNNNVNN

>member
-1 MSNLSIFDKTG
+1 MSNKSIFDKK
-12 SNINKNEEEKKQ
+12 SINEGEKKQ

-38 CYGNPQNQNTYI
+38 CYTNHQNQKNYI

-57 SIKGNNISQIN
+57 SYKGNNLSQIN
-68 NNSNLYLNIINN
+68 NNSNLYLNFINN
-80 KTNISPFLA
+80 KANISPFLA

-100 YTNDN
+100 YNNDN
-105 INKSHDFN
+105 ENNKPDFN
-113 IYNYSNH
+113 IYKYNNP
-120 PIDINNCNKITNN
+120 PININNYNKIMNN
-133 HNDIYINCSKEN
+133 HNDIFINYGKEN
-145 NFSFYLNQNDIHNRL
+145 NFSFSLNQNDIQNKI

-176 IFPKFEN
+176 IFPNFEIN
-183 LNKSSDTNNNNINI
+183 NKTNNNDKNYMNINQNMSLDGNNINI
-197 QNTNKNMNFDGDN
+197 Y
-210 INIFNNDKQIFNSSN
+210 NNDNKFFNSRS
-225 INNYFNNFNNIN
+225 INNYFNNINNVK
-237 ISQNNLNENKNQL
+237 ISKNNVNENKNQ
-250 ILENSLGNN
+250 INLENSLEKNN
-259 NVNIKSKSIINSIN
+259 DNNINSKNIINSIN
-273 SNILDDFTKYINT
+273 SNTLDEFKKYINT

-293 FLCTPKGT
+293 YLCTPKGT

-327 LPKIMKNTYG
+327 LSKIMKNTYG
-337 NYFFQQLIKKNEKSL
+337 NYFFQQLIKKNEKSI
-352 ISLIISYISEDFLDI
+352 ISLIISYITEDFLDI

-376 LQALLDEISSF
+376 LQALLDEIPSIEE
-387 DDEQNILK
+387 EQNILK
-395 TIKNK
+395 AIKNK

-411 HVLQKIVQLFPDNH
+411 HVLQKIILLFPDNH

-432 ILQNFIDLSL
+432 ILNNFINLCL

-455 TNTLIYNKKRINVI
+455 TNTLIYNKKRINEN

-493 WNNNELM
+493 WSNNELIG
-500 DIKDKILE
+500 IKDKILE
-508 NIYKL
+508 NIYQL

-603 KLKNTKYNKSEII
+603 KLKNTKFNKNEISN

>member
-1 MSNLSIFDKTG
+1 MSNKTIIDK
-12 SNINKNEEEKKQ
+12 SASYINENEEEKKQ
-24 PYFNFPVNVQDEYS
+24 PYLNFPVNAQDKYS
-38 CYGNPQNQNTYI
+38 CYTNPQNLNNNI

-68 NNSNLYLNIINN
+68 NNSNLYLNFINR
-80 KTNISPFLA
+80 NISPFLA
-89 NYPKNGNIIIN
+89 KYPKNGNIIIN
-100 YTNDN
+100 YNNDN
-105 INKSHDFN
+105 INKSQDFN
-113 IYNYSNH
+113 IYKYNNL
-120 PIDINNCNKITNN
+120 PLDINNFNKMTNN
-133 HNDIYINCSKEN
+133 NNDIYINCSKEN
-145 NFSFYLNQNDIHNRL
+145 NFSFFLNKNDIQNRM

-183 LNKSSDTNNNNINI
+183 INKSTDTNKNNINI
-197 QNTNKNMNFDGDN
+197 QNINKNMIFDGNN
-210 INIFNNDKQIFNSSN
+210 INIYNNSKQFFNSSN
-225 INNYFNNFNNIN
+225 INNYFNNINNIN
-237 ISQNNLNENKNQL
+237 IAKNSLNENKNQYN
-250 ILENSLGNN
+250 LENSFENSNINN
-259 NVNIKSKSIINSIN
+259 YKSIINSTN
-273 SNILDDFTKYINT
+273 SNISEEFTKYINT

-316 ILLINLLNKQG
+316 ILLVNLLNKQG

-337 NYFFQQLIKKNEKSL
+337 NYFFQQLIKKTEKSL
-352 ISLIISYISEDFLDI
+352 ISLIISYIKEDFLDI

-387 DDEQNILK
+387 DEEQNILK
-395 TIKNK
+395 TIKNN
-400 ELEMAFDKNAT
+400 ELEMAYDKNAT
-411 HVLQKIVQLFPDNH
+411 HVLQKIVLLFPDNH

-432 ILQNFIDLSL
+432 ILKNFIDLSL

-455 TNTLIYNKKRINVI
+455 TNTLIYNKKRINDVI
-469 IINNFV
+469 TNNFI

-493 WNNNELM
+493 WSNNELM

-526 IEIFEED
+526 LEIFEED

-572 MRNEFEIYL
+572 MKNEFEIYL

-591 NKDRNKIKKLLL
+591 NKDRNKIKKLLI
-603 KLKNTKYNKSEII
+603 KLKNSKFNKNEFI

-623 VYSNNFY
+623 VYNNNFY
-630 YNNIINTHNTNNY
+630 YNNIISTHNMNNY
-643 NNIGYNRI
+643 NNIGYSRI

>member
-1 MSNLSIFDKTG
+1 M
-12 SNINKNEEEKKQ
+12 
-24 PYFNFPVNVQDEYS
+24 
-38 CYGNPQNQNTYI
+38 
-50 QNLDYNN
+50 
-57 SIKGNNISQIN
+57 
-68 NNSNLYLNIINN
+68 
-80 KTNISPFLA
+80 A

-100 YTNDN
+100 YNNENANKNPDFNVYKYNNFPIN
-105 INKSHDFN
+105 INN
-113 IYNYSNH
+113 YNR
-120 PIDINNCNKITNN
+120 IMNN
-133 HNDIYINCSKEN
+133 HNDIFINYGKEN
-145 NFSFYLNQNDIHNRL
+145 NFSFSLNQNDIQNRM

-176 IFPKFEN
+176 IFPNFEN
-183 LNKSSDTNNNNINI
+183 SNKTNNNNKNYINI
-197 QNTNKNMNFDGDN
+197 NQNMSLDGNN
-210 INIFNNDKQIFNSSN
+210 INIYNNDNKFFSSRS
-225 INNYFNNFNNIN
+225 INNYFNNINNLK
-237 ISQNNLNENKNQL
+237 ISQNNMNENKNQ
-250 ILENSLGNN
+250 INLENSLEKNNINN
-259 NVNIKSKSIINSIN
+259 NSKNIINSIS
-273 SNILDDFTKYINT
+273 SNTLDEFKKYINT

-327 LPKIMKNTYG
+327 LSKIMKNTYG
-337 NYFFQQLIKKNEKSL
+337 NYFFQQLIKKNEKSI

-376 LQALLDEISSF
+376 LQALLDEISSIEE
-387 DDEQNILK
+387 EQNILK
-395 TIKNK
+395 AIKNK

-411 HVLQKIVQLFPDNH
+411 HVLQKIILLFPDNH

-432 ILQNFIDLSL
+432 ILNNFINLCL

-455 TNTLIYNKKRINVI
+455 TNTLIYNKKRINEN

-493 WNNNELM
+493 WSNNELM
-500 DIKDKILE
+500 GIKDKILE
-508 NIYKL
+508 NIYQL

-603 KLKNTKYNKSEII
+603 KLKNTKYNKNEII
-616 NNNNINN
+616 NNNNVNN

>member
-1 MSNLSIFDKTG
+1 MSNKSIFDKK
-12 SNINKNEEEKKQ
+12 SINEGEKKQ

-38 CYGNPQNQNTYI
+38 CYTNHQNQNNYI

-57 SIKGNNISQIN
+57 SYKGNNLSQIN
-68 NNSNLYLNIINN
+68 NNSNLYLNFINN
-80 KTNISPFLA
+80 KANISPFLA

-100 YTNDN
+100 YNNDN
-105 INKSHDFN
+105 ENNKPDFN
-113 IYNYSNH
+113 IYKYNNP
-120 PIDINNCNKITNN
+120 PININNYNKIMNN
-133 HNDIYINCSKEN
+133 HNDIFINYGKEN
-145 NFSFYLNQNDIHNRL
+145 NFSFSLNQNDIQNRM

-176 IFPKFEN
+176 IFPNFEN
-183 LNKSSDTNNNNINI
+183 NNKTNNNDKNYMNINQNMSLDGNNINI
-197 QNTNKNMNFDGDN
+197 Y
-210 INIFNNDKQIFNSSN
+210 NNDNKFFNSRS
-225 INNYFNNFNNIN
+225 INNYFNNINNVK
-237 ISQNNLNENKNQL
+237 ISQNKVNENKNQ
-250 ILENSLGNN
+250 INLENILDKN
-259 NVNIKSKSIINSIN
+259 NVNNINSKNIINSIN
-273 SNILDDFTKYINT
+273 SNTLDEFKKYINT

-293 FLCTPKGT
+293 YLCTPKGT

-327 LPKIMKNTYG
+327 LSKIMKNTYG
-337 NYFFQQLIKKNEKSL
+337 NYFFQQLIKKNEKSI

-376 LQALLDEISSF
+376 LQALLDEIPSIEE
-387 DDEQNILK
+387 EQNILK
-395 TIKNK
+395 AIKDK

-411 HVLQKIVQLFPDNH
+411 HVLQKIILIFPDNH

-432 ILQNFIDLSL
+432 ILNNFINLCL

-455 TNTLIYNKKRINVI
+455 TNTLIYNKKRINEN

-493 WNNNELM
+493 WSRNELVG
-500 DIKDKILE
+500 IKDKILE
-508 NIYKL
+508 NIYQL
-513 SLQQFSSNVVEKA
+513 SLQQFSSNVIEKA

-603 KLKNTKYNKSEII
+603 KLKNTKFNKNEIS
-616 NNNNINN
+616 NSNNINN
-623 VYSNNFY
+623 VYNDNFY

>member
-1 MSNLSIFDKTG
+1 MSNKSIFDKK
-12 SNINKNEEEKKQ
+12 SINEGEKKQ

-38 CYGNPQNQNTYI
+38 CYTNHQNQKNYI

-57 SIKGNNISQIN
+57 SYKGNNLSQIN
-68 NNSNLYLNIINN
+68 NNSNLYLNFINN
-80 KTNISPFLA
+80 KANISPFLA
-89 NYPKNGNIIIN
+89 NYPKNIIIN
-100 YTNDN
+100 YNNDN
-105 INKSHDFN
+105 ENNKPDFN
-113 IYNYSNH
+113 IYKYNNP
-120 PIDINNCNKITNN
+120 PININNYNKIMNN
-133 HNDIYINCSKEN
+133 HNDIFINYGKEN
-145 NFSFYLNQNDIHNRL
+145 NFSFSLNQNDIQNKI

-176 IFPKFEN
+176 IFPNFKIN
-183 LNKSSDTNNNNINI
+183 NKTNNNDKNYMNINQNMSLDGNNINI
-197 QNTNKNMNFDGDN
+197 Y
-210 INIFNNDKQIFNSSN
+210 NNDNKFFNSRS
-225 INNYFNNFNNIN
+225 INNYFNNINNVK
-237 ISQNNLNENKNQL
+237 ISKNNVNENKNQ
-250 ILENSLGNN
+250 INLENSLEKNN
-259 NVNIKSKSIINSIN
+259 DNNINSKNIINSIN
-273 SNILDDFTKYINT
+273 SNTLDEFKKYINT

-293 FLCTPKGT
+293 YLCTPKGT

-327 LPKIMKNTYG
+327 LSKIMKNTYG
-337 NYFFQQLIKKNEKSL
+337 NYFFQQLIKKNEKSI
-352 ISLIISYISEDFLDI
+352 ISLIISYITEDFLDI

-376 LQALLDEISSF
+376 LQALLDEIPSIEE
-387 DDEQNILK
+387 EQNILK
-395 TIKNK
+395 AIKNK

-411 HVLQKIVQLFPDNH
+411 HVLQKIILLFPDNH

-432 ILQNFIDLSL
+432 ILNNFINLCL

-455 TNTLIYNKKRINVI
+455 TNTLIYNKKRINEN

-493 WNNNELM
+493 WSNNELIG
-500 DIKDKILE
+500 IKDKILE
-508 NIYKL
+508 NIYQL

-603 KLKNTKYNKSEII
+603 KLKNTKFNKNEISN

>member
-1 MSNLSIFDKTG
+1 MSNKSIFDKK
-12 SNINKNEEEKKQ
+12 SINEGEKKQ
-24 PYFNFPVNVQDEYS
+24 PYFNLPVNVQDEYS
-38 CYGNPQNQNTYI
+38 CYTNHQNQKNYI

-57 SIKGNNISQIN
+57 SYKINNLSQIN
-68 NNSNLYLNIINN
+68 NNSNLYLNFINN

-100 YTNDN
+100 YNNDN
-105 INKSHDFN
+105 ANKKPDFN
-113 IYNYSNH
+113 IYKYNNP
-120 PIDINNCNKITNN
+120 PININNYNKIMNN
-133 HNDIYINCSKEN
+133 HNDIFINYGKEN
-145 NFSFYLNQNDIHNRL
+145 NFSFPLNQNDIQNRM

-176 IFPKFEN
+176 IFPNFEN
-183 LNKSSDTNNNNINI
+183 NNKSNNNDKNYMNINQNMSLDGNNINI
-197 QNTNKNMNFDGDN
+197 Y
-210 INIFNNDKQIFNSSN
+210 NNDNKFFNSRS
-225 INNYFNNFNNIN
+225 INNYFNNINNVK
-237 ISQNNLNENKNQL
+237 ISQNKVNENKNQ
-250 ILENSLGNN
+250 INLENSLEKN
-259 NVNIKSKSIINSIN
+259 NVNNINSKNIINSID
-273 SNILDDFTKYINT
+273 SNTLDEFKKYINT
-286 LPMPLVN
+286 LPMSLVN
-293 FLCTPKGT
+293 YLCTPKGT

-327 LPKIMKNTYG
+327 LSKIMKNTYG
-337 NYFFQQLIKKNEKSL
+337 NYFFQQLIKKNEKSI

-376 LQALLDEISSF
+376 LQALLNEIPSIEE
-387 DDEQNILK
+387 EQNILK
-395 TIKNK
+395 AIKDK

-411 HVLQKIVQLFPDNH
+411 HVLQKIVLIFPDNH

-432 ILQNFIDLSL
+432 ILNNFINLCL

-455 TNTLIYNKKRINVI
+455 TNTLIYNKKRINEN

-493 WNNNELM
+493 WSRNELVG
-500 DIKDKILE
+500 IKDKILE
-508 NIYKL
+508 NIYQL
-513 SLQQFSSNVVEKA
+513 SLQQFSSNVIEKA

-603 KLKNTKYNKSEII
+603 KLRNSKFNKNEIS
-616 NNNNINN
+616 NSNNINN
-623 VYSNNFY
+623 VYNDNFY

>member
-1 MSNLSIFDKTG
+1 M
-12 SNINKNEEEKKQ
+12 
-24 PYFNFPVNVQDEYS
+24 
-38 CYGNPQNQNTYI
+38 
-50 QNLDYNN
+50 
-57 SIKGNNISQIN
+57 
-68 NNSNLYLNIINN
+68 
-80 KTNISPFLA
+80 A

-100 YTNDN
+100 YNNENANKNPDFNVYKYNNFPIN
-105 INKSHDFN
+105 INN
-113 IYNYSNH
+113 YNR
-120 PIDINNCNKITNN
+120 IMNN
-133 HNDIYINCSKEN
+133 HNDIFINYGKEN
-145 NFSFYLNQNDIHNRL
+145 NFSFSLNQNDIQNRM

-176 IFPKFEN
+176 IFPNFEN
-183 LNKSSDTNNNNINI
+183 SNKTNDNNKNYININQNMSLDGNNINI
-197 QNTNKNMNFDGDN
+197 Y
-210 INIFNNDKQIFNSSN
+210 NNDNKFFSSRS
-225 INNYFNNFNNIN
+225 INNYFNNINNVKIT
-237 ISQNNLNENKNQL
+237 QNNLNENKNQ
-250 ILENSLGNN
+250 INLENSLEKNNINN
-259 NVNIKSKSIINSIN
+259 NNKNIINSIS
-273 SNILDDFTKYINT
+273 SNTLDEFKKYINT

-301 LEIQKKLEKSNNDYK
+301 LEIQKKLEKSNNEYK

-327 LPKIMKNTYG
+327 LSKIMKNTYG
-337 NYFFQQLIKKNEKSL
+337 NYFFQQLIKKNEKSI

-376 LQALLDEISSF
+376 LQALLDEISSIEE
-387 DDEQNILK
+387 EQNILNS
-395 TIKNK
+395 IKNK

-411 HVLQKIVQLFPDNH
+411 HVLQKIILLFPDNH

-432 ILQNFIDLSL
+432 ILNNFINLCL

-455 TNTLIYNKKRINVI
+455 TNTLIYNKKRINEN

-493 WNNNELM
+493 WSNNELM
-500 DIKDKILE
+500 GIKDKILE
-508 NIYKL
+508 NIYQL

-603 KLKNTKYNKSEII
+603 KLKNTKYNKNEII
-616 NNNNINN
+616 NNNNVNN

>member
-1 MSNLSIFDKTG
+1 MSNKSIFDKK
-12 SNINKNEEEKKQ
+12 SINEGEKKQ

-38 CYGNPQNQNTYI
+38 CYTNHQNQNNYI

-57 SIKGNNISQIN
+57 SYKGNNLSQIN
-68 NNSNLYLNIINN
+68 NNSNLYLNFINN
-80 KTNISPFLA
+80 KANISPFLA

-100 YTNDN
+100 YNNDN
-105 INKSHDFN
+105 ENNKPDFN
-113 IYNYSNH
+113 IYKYNNP
-120 PIDINNCNKITNN
+120 PININNYNKIMNN
-133 HNDIYINCSKEN
+133 HNDIFINYGKEN
-145 NFSFYLNQNDIHNRL
+145 NFSFSLNQNDIQNRM

-176 IFPKFEN
+176 IFPNFEN
-183 LNKSSDTNNNNINI
+183 NNKTNNNDKNYMNINQNMSLDGNNINI
-197 QNTNKNMNFDGDN
+197 Y
-210 INIFNNDKQIFNSSN
+210 NNDNKFFNSRS
-225 INNYFNNFNNIN
+225 INNYFNNINNVK
-237 ISQNNLNENKNQL
+237 ISQNKVNENKNQ
-250 ILENSLGNN
+250 INLENILDKN
-259 NVNIKSKSIINSIN
+259 NVNNINSKNIINSIN
-273 SNILDDFTKYINT
+273 SNTLDEFKKYINT

-293 FLCTPKGT
+293 YLCTPKGT

-327 LPKIMKNTYG
+327 LSKIMKNTYG
-337 NYFFQQLIKKNEKSL
+337 NYFFQQLIKKNEKSI

-376 LQALLDEISSF
+376 LQALLDEIPSIEE
-387 DDEQNILK
+387 EQNILK
-395 TIKNK
+395 AIKDK

-411 HVLQKIVQLFPDNH
+411 HVLQKIILIFPDNH

-432 ILQNFIDLSL
+432 ILNNFINLCL

-455 TNTLIYNKKRINVI
+455 TNTLIYNKKRINEN

-493 WNNNELM
+493 WSRNELVG
-500 DIKDKILE
+500 IKDKILE
-508 NIYKL
+508 NIYQL
-513 SLQQFSSNVVEKA
+513 SLQQFSSNVIEKA

-533 IKIKM
+533 I

-603 KLKNTKYNKSEII
+603 KLKNTKFNKNEIS
-616 NNNNINN
+616 NSNNINN
-623 VYSNNFY
+623 VYNDNFY

>member
-1 MSNLSIFDKTG
+1 LSNKSFFDKKST
-12 SNINKNEEEKKQ
+12 NEGEKKQ

-38 CYGNPQNQNTYI
+38 CYKNHQNQKNHI

-57 SIKGNNISQIN
+57 SYKGNNISQIN
-68 NNSNLYLNIINN
+68 NNSNLYLNFINN
-80 KTNISPFLA
+80 KANISPFLA

-100 YTNDN
+100 YNNDN
-105 INKSHDFN
+105 ENNKPDFN
-113 IYNYSNH
+113 IYKYNNP
-120 PIDINNCNKITNN
+120 PININNYNKIMNN
-133 HNDIYINCSKEN
+133 HNDIFINYGKEN
-145 NFSFYLNQNDIHNRL
+145 NFSFSLNQNDIQNKM

-176 IFPKFEN
+176 IFPNFEIN
-183 LNKSSDTNNNNINI
+183 NKTNNNDKNYMNINQNMSLDGNNINI
-197 QNTNKNMNFDGDN
+197 Y
-210 INIFNNDKQIFNSSN
+210 NNDNKFFNSRS
-225 INNYFNNFNNIN
+225 INNYFKNIN
-237 ISQNNLNENKNQL
+237 NVKISKNNVNENKNQ
-250 ILENSLGNN
+250 INLENSLEKNN
-259 NVNIKSKSIINSIN
+259 DNNINSKNIINSIN
-273 SNILDDFTKYINT
+273 SNTLDEFKKYINT

-293 FLCTPKGT
+293 YLCTPKGT

-327 LPKIMKNTYG
+327 LSKIMKNTYG
-337 NYFFQQLIKKNEKSL
+337 NYFFQQLIKKNEKSI

-376 LQALLDEISSF
+376 LQALLDEIPSIEE
-387 DDEQNILK
+387 EQNILK
-395 TIKNK
+395 SIKNK

-411 HVLQKIVQLFPDNH
+411 HVLQKIILLFPDNH

-432 ILQNFIDLSL
+432 ILNNFINLCL

-455 TNTLIYNKKRINVI
+455 TNTLIYNKKRINEN

-493 WNNNELM
+493 WSNNELIG
-500 DIKDKILE
+500 IKDKILE
-508 NIYKL
+508 NIYQL

-603 KLKNTKYNKSEII
+603 KLKNTKFNKNEISN

-643 NNIGYNRI
+643 NNIGYNRS

>member
-1 MSNLSIFDKTG
+1 MSNKSIFDKK
-12 SNINKNEEEKKQ
+12 SINEGEKKQ

-38 CYGNPQNQNTYI
+38 CYTNHQNQKNYI
-50 QNLDYNN
+50 QSLDYNN
-57 SIKGNNISQIN
+57 SYKGNNLSQIN
-68 NNSNLYLNIINN
+68 NNSNLYLNFINN
-80 KTNISPFLA
+80 KANISPFLA

-100 YTNDN
+100 YNNDN
-105 INKSHDFN
+105 ENNKIDFN
-113 IYNYSNH
+113 IYKYNNP
-120 PIDINNCNKITNN
+120 PININNYNKIMNN
-133 HNDIYINCSKEN
+133 HNDIFINYGKEN
-145 NFSFYLNQNDIHNRL
+145 NFSFSLNQNDIQNKM

-176 IFPKFEN
+176 IFPNFEIN
-183 LNKSSDTNNNNINI
+183 NKTNNNDKNYMNINQNMSLDGNNINI
-197 QNTNKNMNFDGDN
+197 Y
-210 INIFNNDKQIFNSSN
+210 NNDNKFFNSRS
-225 INNYFNNFNNIN
+225 INNYFNNINNVK
-237 ISQNNLNENKNQL
+237 ISKNNVNENKNQ
-250 ILENSLGNN
+250 INLENSLEKNN
-259 NVNIKSKSIINSIN
+259 DNNINSKNIINSIN
-273 SNILDDFTKYINT
+273 SNTLDEFKKYINT

-293 FLCTPKGT
+293 YLCTPKGT

-327 LPKIMKNTYG
+327 LSKIMKNTYG
-337 NYFFQQLIKKNEKSL
+337 NYFFQQLIKKNEKSI

-376 LQALLDEISSF
+376 LQALLDEIPSIEE
-387 DDEQNILK
+387 EQNILK
-395 TIKNK
+395 SIKNK

-411 HVLQKIVQLFPDNH
+411 HVLQKIILLFPDNH

-432 ILQNFIDLSL
+432 ILNNFINLCL

-455 TNTLIYNKKRINVI
+455 TNTLIYNKKRINEN

-493 WNNNELM
+493 WSNNELIG
-500 DIKDKILE
+500 IKDKILE
-508 NIYKL
+508 NIYQL

-603 KLKNTKYNKSEII
+603 KLKNTKFNKNEISN

>member
-1 MSNLSIFDKTG
+1 MLYKSSK
-12 SNINKNEEEKKQ
+12 SKN
-24 PYFNFPVNVQDEYS
+24 
-38 CYGNPQNQNTYI
+38 YI

-57 SIKGNNISQIN
+57 IYKGNNLSQIN
-68 NNSNLYLNIINN
+68 NNSNLYLNFINN
-80 KTNISPFLA
+80 KANISPFLA
-89 NYPKNGNIIIN
+89 NYPKNIIIN
-100 YTNDN
+100 YNNDN
-105 INKSHDFN
+105 ENNKPDFN
-113 IYNYSNH
+113 IYKYNNP
-120 PIDINNCNKITNN
+120 PININNYNKIMNN
-133 HNDIYINCSKEN
+133 HNDIFINYGKEN
-145 NFSFYLNQNDIHNRL
+145 NFSFSLNQNDIQNKI

-176 IFPKFEN
+176 IFPNFKIN
-183 LNKSSDTNNNNINI
+183 NKTTNNDKNYMNINQNMSLDGNNINI
-197 QNTNKNMNFDGDN
+197 Y
-210 INIFNNDKQIFNSSN
+210 NNDNKFFNSRS
-225 INNYFNNFNNIN
+225 INNYFNNINNVK
-237 ISQNNLNENKNQL
+237 ISKNNVNENKNQ
-250 ILENSLGNN
+250 INLENSLEKNN
-259 NVNIKSKSIINSIN
+259 DNNINSKNIINSIN
-273 SNILDDFTKYINT
+273 SNTLDEFKKYINT

-293 FLCTPKGT
+293 YLCTPKGT

-327 LPKIMKNTYG
+327 LSKIMKNTYG
-337 NYFFQQLIKKNEKSL
+337 NYFFQQLIKKNEKSI
-352 ISLIISYISEDFLDI
+352 ISLIISYITEDFLDI

-376 LQALLDEISSF
+376 LQALLDEIPSIEE
-387 DDEQNILK
+387 EQNILK
-395 TIKNK
+395 AIKNK

-411 HVLQKIVQLFPDNH
+411 HVLQKIILLFPDNH

-432 ILQNFIDLSL
+432 ILNNFINLCL

-455 TNTLIYNKKRINVI
+455 TNTLIYNKKRINEN

-493 WNNNELM
+493 WSNNELIG
-500 DIKDKILE
+500 IKDKILE
-508 NIYKL
+508 NIYQL

-603 KLKNTKYNKSEII
+603 KLKNTKFNKNEISN

>member
-1 MSNLSIFDKTG
+1 MSNKSIFDKK
-12 SNINKNEEEKKQ
+12 SINEGEKKQ

-38 CYGNPQNQNTYI
+38 CYTNHQNQKNYI
-50 QNLDYNN
+50 QSLDYNN
-57 SIKGNNISQIN
+57 SYKGNNLSQIN
-68 NNSNLYLNIINN
+68 NNSNLYLNFINN
-80 KTNISPFLA
+80 KANISPFLA

-100 YTNDN
+100 YNNDN
-105 INKSHDFN
+105 ENNKPDFN
-113 IYNYSNH
+113 IYKYNNP
-120 PIDINNCNKITNN
+120 PININNYNKIMNN
-133 HNDIYINCSKEN
+133 HNDIFINYGKEN
-145 NFSFYLNQNDIHNRL
+145 NFSFSLNQNDIQNKM

-176 IFPKFEN
+176 IFPNFEIN
-183 LNKSSDTNNNNINI
+183 NKTNNNDKTYMNINQNMSLDGNNINI
-197 QNTNKNMNFDGDN
+197 Y
-210 INIFNNDKQIFNSSN
+210 NNDNKFFNSRS
-225 INNYFNNFNNIN
+225 INNYFNNINNVK
-237 ISQNNLNENKNQL
+237 ISKNNVNENKNQ
-250 ILENSLGNN
+250 INLENSLEKNN
-259 NVNIKSKSIINSIN
+259 DNNINSKNIINSIN
-273 SNILDDFTKYINT
+273 SNTLDEFKKYINT

-293 FLCTPKGT
+293 YLCTPKGT

-327 LPKIMKNTYG
+327 LSKIMKNTYG
-337 NYFFQQLIKKNEKSL
+337 NYFFQQLIKKNEKSI

-376 LQALLDEISSF
+376 LQALLDEIPSIEE
-387 DDEQNILK
+387 EQNILK
-395 TIKNK
+395 SIKNK

-411 HVLQKIVQLFPDNH
+411 HVLQKIILLFPDNH

-432 ILQNFIDLSL
+432 ILNNFINLCL

-455 TNTLIYNKKRINVI
+455 TNTLIYNKKRINEN

-493 WNNNELM
+493 WSNNELIG
-500 DIKDKILE
+500 IKDKILE
-508 NIYKL
+508 NIYQL

-603 KLKNTKYNKSEII
+603 KLKNTKFNKNEISN

>member
-1 MSNLSIFDKTG
+1 M
-12 SNINKNEEEKKQ
+12 
-24 PYFNFPVNVQDEYS
+24 
-38 CYGNPQNQNTYI
+38 
-50 QNLDYNN
+50 
-57 SIKGNNISQIN
+57 
-68 NNSNLYLNIINN
+68 
-80 KTNISPFLA
+80 A

-100 YTNDN
+100 YNN
-105 INKSHDFN
+105 ENANKNPDFN
-113 IYNYSNH
+113 VYKYNNF
-120 PIDINNCNKITNN
+120 PINMNNYNRIMNN
-133 HNDIYINCSKEN
+133 HNDIFINYGKEN
-145 NFSFYLNQNDIHNRL
+145 NFSFSLNQNDIQNRM

-176 IFPKFEN
+176 IFPNFEN
-183 LNKSSDTNNNNINI
+183 SNKTNDNNKNYININQNMSLDGNNINI
-197 QNTNKNMNFDGDN
+197 Y
-210 INIFNNDKQIFNSSN
+210 NNDNKFFSSRS
-225 INNYFNNFNNIN
+225 INNYFNNINNLK
-237 ISQNNLNENKNQL
+237 ISQNNMNENKNQ
-250 ILENSLGNN
+250 INLENSLEKN
-259 NVNIKSKSIINSIN
+259 NVINNSKNIINSIS
-273 SNILDDFTKYINT
+273 SNTLDEFKKYIST

-327 LPKIMKNTYG
+327 LSKIMKNTYG
-337 NYFFQQLIKKNEKSL
+337 NYFFQQLIKKNEKSI

-376 LQALLDEISSF
+376 LQALLDEISSIEE
-387 DDEQNILK
+387 EQNILK
-395 TIKNK
+395 AIKNK

-411 HVLQKIVQLFPDNH
+411 HVLQKIILLFPDNH

-432 ILQNFIDLSL
+432 VLNNFINLCL

-455 TNTLIYNKKRINVI
+455 TNTLIYNKKRINEN

-493 WNNNELM
+493 WSNNELM
-500 DIKDKILE
+500 GIKDKILE
-508 NIYKL
+508 NIYQL

-603 KLKNTKYNKSEII
+603 KLKNTKYNKNEII
-616 NNNNINN
+616 NNNNYI
-623 VYSNNFY
+623 YSDNFY
-630 YNNIINTHNTNNY
+630 YNNIINTNNTNNY

>member
-1 MSNLSIFDKTG
+1 MSNKSIFDKK
-12 SNINKNEEEKKQ
+12 SINEGEKKQ

-38 CYGNPQNQNTYI
+38 CYTNHQNQNNYI

-57 SIKGNNISQIN
+57 SYKGNNLSQIN
-68 NNSNLYLNIINN
+68 NNSNLYLNFINN
-80 KTNISPFLA
+80 KANISPFLA

-100 YTNDN
+100 YNNDN
-105 INKSHDFN
+105 ENNKPDFN
-113 IYNYSNH
+113 IYKYNNP
-120 PIDINNCNKITNN
+120 PININNYNKIMNN
-133 HNDIYINCSKEN
+133 HNDIFINYGKEN
-145 NFSFYLNQNDIHNRL
+145 NFSFSLNQNDIQNRM

-176 IFPKFEN
+176 IFPNFEIN
-183 LNKSSDTNNNNINI
+183 NKTNNNDKNYMNINQNMSLDGNNINI
-197 QNTNKNMNFDGDN
+197 Y
-210 INIFNNDKQIFNSSN
+210 NNDNKFFNSRS
-225 INNYFNNFNNIN
+225 INNYFNNINNVK
-237 ISQNNLNENKNQL
+237 ISQNKVNENKNQ
-250 ILENSLGNN
+250 INLENILDKN
-259 NVNIKSKSIINSIN
+259 NVNNINSKNIINSIN
-273 SNILDDFTKYINT
+273 SNTLDEFKKYINT

-293 FLCTPKGT
+293 YLCTPKGT

-327 LPKIMKNTYG
+327 LSKIMKNTYG
-337 NYFFQQLIKKNEKSL
+337 NYFFQQLIKKNEKSI

-376 LQALLDEISSF
+376 LQALLDEIPSIEE
-387 DDEQNILK
+387 EQNILK
-395 TIKNK
+395 AIKDK

-411 HVLQKIVQLFPDNH
+411 HVLQKIILIFPDNH

-432 ILQNFIDLSL
+432 ILNNFINLCL

-455 TNTLIYNKKRINVI
+455 TNTLIYNKKRINEN

-493 WNNNELM
+493 WSRNELVG
-500 DIKDKILE
+500 IKDKILE
-508 NIYKL
+508 NIYQL
-513 SLQQFSSNVVEKA
+513 SLQQFSSNVIEKA

-603 KLKNTKYNKSEII
+603 KLKNTKFNKNEIS
-616 NNNNINN
+616 NSNNINN
-623 VYSNNFY
+623 VYNDNFY

>member
-1 MSNLSIFDKTG
+1 M
-12 SNINKNEEEKKQ
+12 
-24 PYFNFPVNVQDEYS
+24 
-38 CYGNPQNQNTYI
+38 
-50 QNLDYNN
+50 
-57 SIKGNNISQIN
+57 
-68 NNSNLYLNIINN
+68 
-80 KTNISPFLA
+80 A

-100 YTNDN
+100 YNNENANKNPDFNVYKYNNFPIN
-105 INKSHDFN
+105 INN
-113 IYNYSNH
+113 YNR
-120 PIDINNCNKITNN
+120 IMNN
-133 HNDIYINCSKEN
+133 HNDIFINYGKEN
-145 NFSFYLNQNDIHNRL
+145 NFSFSLNQNDIQNRM

-176 IFPKFEN
+176 IFPNFEN
-183 LNKSSDTNNNNINI
+183 SNKTNNNNKNYINI
-197 QNTNKNMNFDGDN
+197 NQNMSLDGNN
-210 INIFNNDKQIFNSSN
+210 INIYNNDNKFFSSRS
-225 INNYFNNFNNIN
+225 INNYFNNINNLK
-237 ISQNNLNENKNQL
+237 ISQNNMNENKNQ
-250 ILENSLGNN
+250 INLENSLEKN
-259 NVNIKSKSIINSIN
+259 NVNNNSKNIINSIS
-273 SNILDDFTKYINT
+273 SNTLDEFKKYIST

-327 LPKIMKNTYG
+327 LSKIMKNTYG
-337 NYFFQQLIKKNEKSL
+337 NYFFQQLIKKNEKSI

-376 LQALLDEISSF
+376 LQALLDEISSIEE
-387 DDEQNILK
+387 EQNILK
-395 TIKNK
+395 AIKNK

-411 HVLQKIVQLFPDNH
+411 HVLQKIILLFPDNH

-432 ILQNFIDLSL
+432 ILNNFINLCL

-455 TNTLIYNKKRINVI
+455 TNTLIYNKKRINEN

-493 WNNNELM
+493 WSNNELM
-500 DIKDKILE
+500 GIKDKILE
-508 NIYKL
+508 NIYQL

-603 KLKNTKYNKSEII
+603 KLKNTKYNKNEII
-616 NNNNINN
+616 NNNNVNN

>member
-1 MSNLSIFDKTG
+1 M
-12 SNINKNEEEKKQ
+12 
-24 PYFNFPVNVQDEYS
+24 
-38 CYGNPQNQNTYI
+38 
-50 QNLDYNN
+50 
-57 SIKGNNISQIN
+57 
-68 NNSNLYLNIINN
+68 
-80 KTNISPFLA
+80 
-89 NYPKNGNIIIN
+89 
-100 YTNDN
+100 
-105 INKSHDFN
+105 
-113 IYNYSNH
+113 
-120 PIDINNCNKITNN
+120 NN
-133 HNDIYINCSKEN
+133 HNDIFINYGKEN
-145 NFSFYLNQNDIHNRL
+145 NFSFSLNQNDIQNRM

-176 IFPKFEN
+176 IFPNFEN
-183 LNKSSDTNNNNINI
+183 SNKTNDNNKNYININQNMSLDGNNINI
-197 QNTNKNMNFDGDN
+197 Y
-210 INIFNNDKQIFNSSN
+210 NNDNKFFSSRS
-225 INNYFNNFNNIN
+225 INNYFNNINNLK
-237 ISQNNLNENKNQL
+237 ISQNNMNENKNQ
-250 ILENSLGNN
+250 INLENSLEKNNINN
-259 NVNIKSKSIINSIN
+259 NSKNIINSIS
-273 SNILDDFTKYINT
+273 SNTLDEFKKYIST

-327 LPKIMKNTYG
+327 LSKIMKNTYG
-337 NYFFQQLIKKNEKSL
+337 NYFFQQLIKKNEKSI

-376 LQALLDEISSF
+376 LQALLDEISSIEE
-387 DDEQNILK
+387 EQNILK
-395 TIKNK
+395 AIKNK

-411 HVLQKIVQLFPDNH
+411 HVLQKIILLFPDNH

-432 ILQNFIDLSL
+432 ILNNFINLCL

-455 TNTLIYNKKRINVI
+455 TNTLIYNKKRINEN

-493 WNNNELM
+493 WSNNELM
-500 DIKDKILE
+500 GIKDKILE
-508 NIYKL
+508 NIYQL

-603 KLKNTKYNKSEII
+603 KLKNTKYNKNEII
-616 NNNNINN
+616 NNNNVNN